1 MSESRRI
8 VRWPLHLDWPTC
20 YNIRDL
26 GGLPTTDGRHTRVG
40 AFIRADT
47 PARLTAD
54 GRQMLLD
61 HGVRTIIDLR
71 APNEAAEWPSPFA
84 NQSAPHMPSYLNLPL
99 EKFYPHV
106 GKLIV
111 QAEHRAQVY
120 CIMLDHYPDCM
131 AHILRAMINAA
142 PGPILFH
149 CHSGK
154 DRTGVVAALLL
165 GLAGVPDELIAAD
178 YALSQERLMPV
189 YAQDVRRA
197 GGADK
202 VGFWGRP
209 TVTPEMM
216 FYLLDHLQSQYGG
229 VRGYLKQVGLSEP
242 ELAILA
248 ARMLE
253 STA

>member
-1 MSESRRI
+1 MPSNTNQ
-8 VRWPLHLDWPTC
+8 WPLHLDWPTC

-26 GGLPTTDGRHTRVG
+26 GGLPTTNGGLTRRG

-47 PARLTAD
+47 PARLTD
-54 GRQMLLD
+54 EGRQMLLD
-61 HGVRTIIDLR
+61 YGVRTIIDLR
-71 APNEAAEWPSPFA
+71 APIEAAEYPSPFA
-84 NQSAPHMPSYLNLPL
+84 NQSAPHMPAYLNLPL

-106 GKLIV
+106 GQMIV

-131 AHILRAMINAA
+131 ADVMRAMLNAA

-154 DRTGVVAALLL
+154 DRTGTVAALLL

-189 YAQDVRRA
+189 YKQDVQRA
-197 GGADK
+197 GGEDK
-202 VGFWGRP
+202 VGFWGRL
-209 TVTPEMM
+209 TVTEEMM
-216 FYLLDHLQSQYGG
+216 YYVLAHLQSRYGG
-229 VRGYLKQVGLSEP
+229 VRAYLQQAGLREP
-242 ELAILA
+242 ELDGLA

-253 STA
+253 STT